1 MRHDTARC
9 VRHDTQRNSLISRD
23 NDDNGR
29 SPAPPNIA
37 SVGLESAVRE
47 TWGCLRHD
55 PAARPSNN
63 TTECRQKN
71 ECNFDDTLIGIG
83 LRSAKWRARRPI
95 FPGVGADDSPIC
107 PCADGVRELRT
118 SLNGPGCLPLRPSN
132 NHPSQCN
139 LLEAAVDPLWVHHC
153 TLAAEQSACLQP
165 PKATGRLLGCRPRSP
180 TALAI
185 CRHLMQGRDC
195 LHVPGNIQVLRTV
208 LYSARRTY
216 NPDCTI
222 LTLMA
227 TAPTWHLRHII
238 KYRTVRHF
246 PRLSVPASSF
256 VRCPLDRTM

>member
-139 LLEAAVDPLWVHHC
+139 LLEAAVDHC
-153 TLAAEQSACLQP
+153 TLAAERSACLQP
-165 PKATGRLLGCRPRSP
+165 PKGDWTP
-180 TALAI
+180 
-185 CRHLMQGRDC
+185 
-195 LHVPGNIQVLRTV
+195 
-208 LYSARRTY
+208 
-216 NPDCTI
+216 
-222 LTLMA
+222 
-227 TAPTWHLRHII
+227 
-238 KYRTVRHF
+238 
-246 PRLSVPASSF
+246 PRLSASLTDCPSNLQAPHARSRLPPCAWQHPSTSYCT
-256 VRCPLDRTM
+256 VRCETYLQS